1 MVFAMV
7 RMRQLRVGLVL
18 FALMAGLSLAAPL
31 LNGHDP
37 DAQPAPAAN
46 RYLEPSAQHWFGTDQ
61 FGRDVF
67 ARVCYGGRISLIL
80 AVLVVAASLLI
91 GCSYGTVS
99 GYLGG
104 VWDQVM
110 MRLVDI
116 LLAFPLVF
124 LAVTCMALFGAGIY
138 GLVMILT
145 LTAWMDIARLV
156 RAEVLSLKLRP
167 FVVKARA
174 AGLSSRRIML
184 RHLLPNALA
193 TIVAVAVIRIADIIL
208 IESALSFLGLGVQPP
223 LASWGSIIND
233 GRAVLSSSWWLSVF
247 PGAAIALTT
256 ISLHLIGEG
265 LRMRT
270 VSR

>member
-1 MVFAMV
+1 MLVF
-7 RMRQLRVGLVL
+7 G
-18 FALMAGLSLAAPL
+18 LMAGCSIAAPL
-31 LNGHDP
+31 INAYDP
-37 DAQPAPAAN
+37 DAQVAPAAN
-46 RYLEPSAQHWFGTDQ
+46 RYLKPSVEHWFGTDQ

-67 ARVCYGGRISLIL
+67 TRVCYGGRISLFL
-80 AVLVVAASLLI
+80 ALLVVAASLLI
-91 GCSYGTVS
+91 GCGYGAVS

-124 LAVTCMALFGAGIY
+124 LAVTCMALFGSGLY

-156 RAEVLSLKLRP
+156 RAEVLSLKQRP
-167 FVVKARA
+167 FILKARA
-174 AGLSSRRIML
+174 AGLSGRRIIL

-193 TIVAVAVIRIADIIL
+193 TIMAVAVIRIADIIL

-233 GRAVLSSSWWLSVF
+233 GKAVLAASWWLSVF

-265 LRMRT
+265 LRART
-270 VSR
+270 LSR